1 VHPDAW
7 RAGLAAFLKRHTL
20 WAAFAAVLL
29 PLVVLLGLQF
39 TWLKR
44 LQETSA
50 IARRAGL
57 DNYLEAVGSKVEY
70 FYRSAAERALNLPP
84 EVFEEGRLDQIAAQ
98 WTQKPVPGAARLFVV
113 DFTRELYG
121 SYRVYDPVTHR
132 LVAIP
137 ASDEAMAIISASNP
151 WQALRVRRG
160 RAENSALA
168 VDERDPEYRIILNPI
183 TDDSLRVV
191 AVAGMILDVDYFRRS
206 VLTEVIKKSL
216 PEFFPRGGEQGLEVM
231 VKDARGRLM
240 LGAEHP
246 AEQAEVVTSRFPFV
260 FGDWTLI
267 LHSHRSGPVRWA
279 RMHFAINVTLA
290 VLLATLL
297 VSGIV
302 LALRAADRAM
312 RLSQMKSDFVS
323 NVSHELRTPLASIR
337 VFGELL
343 RLGRVQGTEKVREYG
358 EYIERESRR
367 LSRLIE
373 NILDFSRIE
382 SGRKTYI
389 LEPCDVRQV
398 VENTLQSFDMH
409 LRHNGFTTR
418 LDLPE
423 GALPPIVADAEA
435 LGLAL
440 HNLLDNA
447 VKYSGEARCIEV
459 RLAREAG
466 EILIAVRDQ
475 GLGIPPDEQRKIF
488 DRFHRVS
495 TGLVHEVKGSGLG
508 LSLVQHIVQ
517 VHGGR
522 VTVDSEPGRGSTFT
536 IRLPI
541 GSEAAGGASGSPG
554 GPLAEGGR
562 GG

>member
-1 VHPDAW
+1 VI
-7 RAGLAAFLKRHTL
+7 
-20 WAAFAAVLL
+20 L

-39 TWLKR
+39 VWLKR

-50 IARRAGL
+50 IAGRAAL
-57 DNYLEAVGSKVEY
+57 DNYLEAIGSEVQY
-70 FYRSAAERALNLPP
+70 FYRAAAERALNIPP
-84 EVFEEGRLDQIAAQ
+84 EVFEEGRLDQVAAQ
-98 WTQKPVPGAARLFVV
+98 WTQKPVKGAARLFVV
-113 DFTRELYG
+113 DFTQEMYG
-121 SYRVYDPVTHR
+121 SYRVYDEESHR
-132 LVAIP
+132 LIAFP
-137 ASDEAMAIISASNP
+137 ASDEAMAIISAANP

-160 RAENSALA
+160 RAENLA
-168 VDERDPEYRIILNPI
+168 ISVDERNPDFRIILNPI
-183 TDDSLRVV
+183 TDDAFRIV
-191 AVAGMILDVDYFRRS
+191 AVAGMILDVEFFRRT
-206 VLTEVIKKSL
+206 LLPEAIRKSL
-216 PEFFPRGGEQGLEVM
+216 PEFFPRGAEEGLEIM
-231 VKDARGRLM
+231 VKDAQGRLM
-240 LGAEHP
+240 LGVDHP
-246 AEQAEVVTSRFPFV
+246 ADEAEVVISRFPFV

-267 LHSHRSGPVRWA
+267 LHSHSSSPVRWA
-279 RMHFAINVTLA
+279 RANFAINVTLST
-290 VLLATLL
+290 LLATLL
-297 VSGIV
+297 VSGII

-343 RLGRVQGTEKVREYG
+343 RLGRVQSPEKVREYG

-382 SGRKTYI
+382 SGRKTYHF
-389 LEPCDVRQV
+389 EPCDVRRV
-398 VENTLQSFDMH
+398 VESTLQSFDMY
-409 LRHNGFTTR
+409 LKHNGFTAR
-418 LDLPE
+418 LE
-423 GALPPIVADAEA
+423 VSGEPPPRIAADADA

-447 VKYSGEARCIEV
+447 VKFSGDARAIEV
-459 RLAREAG
+459 RLAREG
-466 EILIAVRDQ
+466 DEISIAVRDH
-475 GLGIPPDEQRKIF
+475 GVGIPAEEQRKIF

-536 IRLPI
+536 LRLPI
-541 GSEAAGGASGSPG
+541 GLETPAGPG
-554 GPLAEGGR
+554 GPPASGTPSDPSRGTLAEGGQ
-562 GG
+562 GA

>member
-1 VHPDAW
+1 MI
-7 RAGLAAFLKRHTL
+7 
-20 WAAFAAVLL
+20 L

-39 TWLKR
+39 VWLKR

-50 IARRAGL
+50 IAGRAAL
-57 DNYLEAVGSKVEY
+57 DNYLEAIGSEVQY
-70 FYRSAAERALNLPP
+70 FYRAAAERALNIPP
-84 EVFEEGRLDQIAAQ
+84 EVFEEGRLDQVAAQ
-98 WTQKPVPGAARLFVV
+98 WTQKPVKGAARLFVV
-113 DFTRELYG
+113 DFTQEMYG
-121 SYRVYDPVTHR
+121 SYRVYDEESHR
-132 LVAIP
+132 LIAFP
-137 ASDEAMAIISASNP
+137 ASDEAMAIISAANP

-160 RAENSALA
+160 RAENLA
-168 VDERDPEYRIILNPI
+168 ISVDERNPDFRIILNPI
-183 TDDSLRVV
+183 TDDAFRIV
-191 AVAGMILDVDYFRRS
+191 AVAGMILDVEFFRRT
-206 VLTEVIKKSL
+206 LLPEAIRKSL
-216 PEFFPRGGEQGLEVM
+216 PEFFPRGAEEGLEIM
-231 VKDARGRLM
+231 VKDAQGRLM
-240 LGAEHP
+240 LGVDHP
-246 AEQAEVVTSRFPFV
+246 ADEAEVVISRFPFV

-267 LHSHRSGPVRWA
+267 LHSHSSSPVRWA
-279 RMHFAINVTLA
+279 RANFAINVTLST
-290 VLLATLL
+290 LLATLL
-297 VSGIV
+297 VSGII

-343 RLGRVQGTEKVREYG
+343 RLGRVQSPEKVREYG

-382 SGRKTYI
+382 SGRKTYHF
-389 LEPCDVRQV
+389 EPCDVRRV
-398 VENTLQSFDMH
+398 VESTLQSFDMY
-409 LRHNGFTTR
+409 LKHNGFTAR
-418 LDLPE
+418 LE
-423 GALPPIVADAEA
+423 VSGEPPPRIAADADA

-447 VKYSGEARCIEV
+447 VKFSGDARAIEV
-459 RLAREAG
+459 RLAREG
-466 EILIAVRDQ
+466 DEISIAVRDH
-475 GLGIPPDEQRKIF
+475 GVGIPAEEQRKIF

-536 IRLPI
+536 LRLPI
-541 GSEAAGGASGSPG
+541 GLETPAGPG
-554 GPLAEGGR
+554 GPPASGTPSDPSRGTLAEGGQ
-562 GG
+562 GA